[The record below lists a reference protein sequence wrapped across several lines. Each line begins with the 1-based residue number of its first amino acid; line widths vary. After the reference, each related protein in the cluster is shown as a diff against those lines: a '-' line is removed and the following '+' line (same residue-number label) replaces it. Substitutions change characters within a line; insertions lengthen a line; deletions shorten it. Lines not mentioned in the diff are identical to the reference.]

1 MDVCI
6 PGLESALALPALNT
20 SCLGGLEFRIGIPTQ
35 YQAVFI
41 ARELTCPQYRA
52 GPLRIRWHCSSPS
65 SPASSSRSL
74 PLRRPS
80 RGPSPASRP
89 APLRRAVL
97 PLLRPSSAAP
107 SPSFSLGSRAAPPLP
122 PLRGA
127 ARPSPSSSPEIHLV
141 RGSPGGPTENWR
153 PTRPPPRRG
162 SSSGMG
168 KKSDGP
174 RARLLDGAEQE
185 TRVARSRKGRNSS
198 GVEKNGRGEAT
209 AR

>member
-1 MDVCI
+1 LDVCI
-6 PGLESALALPALNT
+6 LGLESALALPALNT
-20 SCLGGLEFRIGIPTQ
+20 SCLGGLEFGIGIPTQ

-65 SPASSSRSL
+65 SPASLSRSL

-97 PLLRPSSAAP
+97 PLLRPSSAAL

-122 PLRGA
+122 PLSGAAPPLPFLLSGDSPRQGLPRRTDGELEAHASVSSPGLLVGDGEEECWSACTAPRRRGA
-127 ARPSPSSSPEIHLV
+127 GDE
-141 RGSPGGPTENWR
+141 GS
-153 PTRPPPRRG
+153 
-162 SSSGMG
+162 
-168 KKSDGP
+168 
-174 RARLLDGAEQE
+174 AEQE
-185 TRVARSRKGRNSS
+185 GAQQL
-198 GVEKNGRGEAT
+198 
-209 AR
+209 